1 MKKFTVTESGNLR
14 EFTDSVYPQGSF
26 CLPALLRAG
35 DVKINGV
42 RVKNNARV
50 KCGDEVTYYTTP
62 SQEAK
67 KSHTVAYE
75 DESVLIAD
83 KESGVSS
90 EALFNELKE
99 FNALYA
105 VHRLDRNTLGL
116 IVYAKTAEAAQELI
130 SAFAQ
135 RKVEKTYYCIAKNNF
150 KDEYAYLTAYLKKDA
165 VSGTVKI
172 YDAPRSG
179 AVKIE
184 TEYSVETVQGDCA
197 LVRIALHTGKTHQI
211 RAHLAHIGCPVL
223 GDNKYGDDAF
233 NSKYGARRQRLVA
246 QKLKF
251 RLDGALSYLN
261 GKDFQSSHKLELPQ
275 K

>member
-1 MKKFTVTESGNLR
+1 MKKFTVTENGNLR
-14 EFTDSVYPQGSF
+14 DFTDFVYPQGSF
-26 CLPALLRAG
+26 CLPVLLRAG

-50 KCGDEVTYYTTP
+50 KQGDEVVYYTTP

-67 KSHTVAYE
+67 PSHKVVYE
-75 DESVLIAD
+75 DENVLIAD

-99 FNALYA
+99 KNALYA

-116 IVYAKTAEAAQELI
+116 IVYAKTAEAAEELI

-135 RKVEKTYYCIAKNNF
+135 RKVGKTYYCIAKNNF
-150 KDEYAYLTAYLKKDA
+150 KDGYGYLTAYLVKNA
-165 VSGTVKI
+165 GSGTVKI
-172 YDAPRSG
+172 FPSPRTG

-184 TEYSVETVQGDCA
+184 TEYTVEEAQGDCA
-197 LVRIALHTGKTHQI
+197 RVRIALHTGKTHQI
-211 RAHLAHIGCPVL
+211 RAHLAYIGCPVL

-246 QKLKF
+246 YNLNF

-261 GKDFQSSHKLELPQ
+261 DKDFTSSHFPEFPQ